1 MKSVGYCVL
10 AGGLGSRLRPLTE
23 SLPKPLVPFGTEAR
37 IIDFTLYNCLAS
49 GGGDCLVLAQ
59 YLAHLME
66 DYLRSAWQPAFEA
79 QGRRLVV
86 SRPASSPSGC
96 GFSGTADAVFQ
107 TISAC
112 RELPDYLVVLAGDHV
127 YRMDYREMIDFHR
140 SHGGWATVGAVEC
153 WRYQARRFGI
163 MEVAGDGWIRRFYE
177 KPRSLGG
184 IVPPRRRP
192 LASMG
197 IYVFTSGALVDLL
210 NSSPPGE
217 LSDFGKDVLPRM
229 SAEGRAYAYRF
240 ASIGRSARYWSDI
253 GELPSYWRANM
264 DLLNG
269 AGRKLR
275 FDPFPGLDH
284 LPFSRKN
291 FIRSGERGGS
301 RVRKSLVSDTARVDG
316 ATVEQTVMGPLAR
329 VERGAVVRRSV
340 LMEGAVVRS
349 RVHLEDAVLEPDTEV
364 VADPAGIRVSSGRV
378 HFPMHFRRRKKRA
391 SAS

>member
-23 SLPKPLVPFGTEAR
+23 SLPKPLVRFGTEGR

-86 SRPASSPSGC
+86 SRPANSPSGC

-107 TISAC
+107 TIGAC

-140 SHGGWATVGAVEC
+140 AHGGWATVGAVEC

-197 IYVFTSGALVDLL
+197 IYVFTSGALIDLMK
-210 NSSPPGE
+210 NAPSGRFN
-217 LSDFGKDVLPRM
+217 DFGKDVLPRM
-229 SAEGRAYAYRF
+229 AAEGRAYAHRF
-240 ASIGRSARYWSDI
+240 AGIGRSARYWSDI
-253 GELPSYWRANM
+253 GEMPSYWRASM

-269 AGRKLR
+269 AGRKLC
-275 FDPFPGLDH
+275 FDPLPGLSH
-284 LPFSRKN
+284 LPFSRKH
-291 FIRSGERGGS
+291 FVHDGGTGGARVLRS
-301 RVRKSLVSDTARVDG
+301 LLSDTARVSG
-316 ATVEQTVMGPLAR
+316 ATVEQTVMGPGSR
-329 VERGAVVRRSV
+329 VAEGAVVRRSV
-340 LMEGAVVRS
+340 LMEGSVVR
-349 RVHLEDAVLEPDTEV
+349 RHARLENAVLEPGTEV
-364 VADPAGIRVSSGRV
+364 TADPEGLSVRSGRI
-378 HFPMHFRRRKKRA
+378 HFPVHPGNKRKRA
-391 SAS
+391 SAG